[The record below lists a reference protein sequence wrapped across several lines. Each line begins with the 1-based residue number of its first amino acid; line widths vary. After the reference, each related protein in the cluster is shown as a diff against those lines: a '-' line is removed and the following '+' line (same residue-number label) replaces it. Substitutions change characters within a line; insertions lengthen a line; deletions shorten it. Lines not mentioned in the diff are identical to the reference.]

1 LDSLVTRARSELKL
15 QQASNGESS
24 AQEGS

>member
-15 QQASNGESS
+15 QQASNGQSS
-24 AQEGS
+24 AQEDR